1 MIWDLLFSSFKFSN
15 VFILA
20 QTVILDYFW
29 VEFWSQQRSLN
40 FWPVMASKT
49 MHHLSCHHWCIMV
62 HFFEVL
68 RNGRNGAKKLFLLT
82 PSYTLWDF
90 ANWKTLLR
98 HTCGKF
104 HLYSICGCEIKIS
117 KYFVFIEHPW
127 NGLFLGY
134 FGPLLPQILFDIEE
148 VLTRGS
154 LQ

>member
-29 VEFWSQQRSLN
+29 VEFWSQHPKSSLN
-40 FWPVMASKT
+40 FWPVMANK
-49 MHHLSCHHWCIMV
+49 MMYHLSCHHWCIMV
-62 HFFEVL
+62 QFFEVL

-98 HTCGKF
+98 HTYDKF
-104 HLYSICGCEIKIS
+104 HLYSICGCEIK
-117 KYFVFIEHPW
+117 
-127 NGLFLGY
+127 NFLNFLY
-134 FGPLLPQILFDIEE
+134 LLSIDEMASF
-148 VLTRGS
+148 
-154 LQ
+154 